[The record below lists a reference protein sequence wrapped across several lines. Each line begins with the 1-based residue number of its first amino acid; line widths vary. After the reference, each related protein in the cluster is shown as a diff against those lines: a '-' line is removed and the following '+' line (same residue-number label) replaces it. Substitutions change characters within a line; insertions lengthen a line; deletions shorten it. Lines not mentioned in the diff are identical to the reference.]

1 MESECIESN
10 VIVELSDDELEMIGK
25 AIIGSGGFQTVL
37 RRLQANLDRENKLLC
52 ITPELA
58 SIITRC
64 SSGQYGPGGFQ
75 ERLKVIAERME
86 EAGDYSPDMPEDLL
100 EEVNDVE
107 ETVIEDNLGS
117 ETENTVLNRY
127 EITSYGAD
135 YTLDSLVKR
144 IHEDNIFIPPFQ
156 RGFVWTHRQ
165 ASRFIESLLLGL
177 PVPGIFLSKEL
188 ESNRLLVIDGQQRLK
203 TLRYFYDCRFLES
216 GKPFALRGVD
226 ARFDGKTYKTLSASD
241 RRHLDDSILHATV
254 IKQEQP
260 SDDESSVYYIFERI
274 NTGGTQLAAQE
285 IRKCVYHGRFN
296 ELLDEL
302 NSNEA
307 WRHVYGR
314 INTRMRDQEL
324 ILRFLALYFCGDDY
338 KAPLKH
344 FLNRYMSSNINLTLQ
359 SEQVIKDAFEPTIK
373 LAYEVFGQSAFKRVR
388 VLNAAIFDAVM
399 VGLAKR
405 LAAGCISNNSALKKA
420 YDDLMADDD
429 FQEACLYSTAGDA
442 NVQYRLKQAIAAFAG
457 VR

>member
-1 MESECIESN
+1 MESECNESI
-10 VIVELSDDELEMIGK
+10 VIVELSDEELDMLEKDIV
-25 AIIGSGGFQTVL
+25 GSGGFQTVL
-37 RRLQANLDRENKLLC
+37 RRLQTHVDRNRNLLY

-58 SIITRC
+58 SIITRY
-64 SSGQYGPGGFQ
+64 SSGQYGSGGFQ

-86 EAGDYSPDMPEDLL
+86 EAGDYSPDMPETKL
-100 EEVNDVE
+100 EDVVDGE
-107 ETVIEDNLGS
+107 ETVIEDNLGGG
-117 ETENTVLNRY
+117 TENTVLNRY

-144 IHEDNIFIPPFQ
+144 IREDNIFIPPFQ

-177 PVPGIFLSKEL
+177 PVPGIFLSKEP
-188 ESNRLLVIDGQQRLK
+188 ESNRLLVIDGQQRLR

-226 ARFDGKTYKTLSASD
+226 TRFEKQTYETLSPSD

-254 IKQEQP
+254 IKQEKP
-260 SDDESSVYYIFERI
+260 SNDESSIYYIFERI

-302 NSNEA
+302 NSNAA
-307 WRHVYGR
+307 WRLVYGR
-314 INTRMRDQEL
+314 INARMRDQEL

-338 KAPLKH
+338 KAPLKR

-359 SEQVIKDAFEPTIK
+359 REQVIKDAFEPTIK
-373 LAYEVFGQSAFKRVR
+373 LAYEAFGQSAFKRVR
-388 VLNAAIFDAVM
+388 VLNAAVFDAVM

-405 LAAGCISNNSALKKA
+405 LAAGCISNNIALKEA
-420 YDDLMADDD
+420 YDDLMADAA
-429 FQEACLYSTAGDA
+429 FQEACLFSTSDDA
-442 NVQYRLKQAIAAFAG
+442 NVQYRLKQATAAFVG
-457 VR
+457 VQ